1 MKHIVYFLIVM
12 LLFSCKKEET
22 TTVNEAVDEI
32 KETTEVVAQEGK
44 GKITLKCNGK
54 ELVAEGVCGA
64 LVTMGE
70 LVIAVKDKTN
80 PAKVFMIA
88 FNGTD
93 FPENGSTY
101 AIKPK
106 DYSQE
111 EASSKDEVSV
121 SFSEGLP
128 NNKMNTWGSENA
140 QGTIQFQVNGNEIKC
155 TLKGIQLQ
163 ASEMYN
169 AEDLKGV
176 GEVSGEFTVW
186 KSE

>member
-1 MKHIVYFLIVM
+1 MKHIICFLIVV

-22 TTVNEAVDEI
+22 TTSNDAVDEI
-32 KETTEVVAQEGK
+32 KESTEVVAQEGK

-54 ELVAEGVCGA
+54 ELVTEGVCGA

-80 PAKVFMIA
+80 PAKVFTIS

-93 FPENGSTY
+93 FPENGMTY
-101 AIKPK
+101 KIKSK
-106 DYSQE
+106 DYTQE
-111 EASSKDEVSV
+111 GLGPKDEVSV

-128 NNKMNTWGSENA
+128 NNKMNTWGSEKA
-140 QGTIQFQVNGNEIKC
+140 QGTIQFQVIGNEIKC
-155 TLKGIQLQ
+155 TLKDIKLQ
-163 ASEMYN
+163 ASEVYN
-169 AEDLKGV
+169 AEDLKGI
-176 GEVSGEFTVW
+176 GEVSGEFIVW